1 MRPLPQK
8 GRCHQIVVK
17 GPLQLVREEGL
28 EKPYSK
34 L

>member
-8 GRCHQIVVK
+8 GRCHPIVVK
-17 GPLQLVREEGL
+17 GPYQLVREEGL
-28 EKPYSK
+28 KTPSSK